1 MSAETT
7 ALRATPDADL
17 RTELEDAH
25 QALFNLR
32 FQSATRQLANT
43 SQIEKARRRI
53 ARIRTLLREREI
65 LAQLDAAIAA
75 ASANENGAQA

>member
-7 ALRATPDADL
+7 SLRAMTDADL
-17 RTELEDAH
+17 AKELQEAH

-32 FQSATRQLANT
+32 FQAATRQLANT

-53 ARIRTLLREREI
+53 ARARTLIRERAI
-65 LAQLDAAIAA
+65 LAELDAAIAA
-75 ASANENGAQA
+75 AGSGE

>member
-7 ALRATPDADL
+7 SLRAMTDADL
-17 RTELEDAH
+17 AKELLDAH

-43 SQIEKARRRI
+43 SQIEKTRRRI
-53 ARIRTLLREREI
+53 ARVRTLIRERAI
-65 LAQLDAAIAA
+65 LAELDRAIAA
-75 ASANENGAQA
+75 AGNGE